1 MYFFTAA
8 LHSAR
13 SIELGFPARQYT
25 SESSI
30 FNKEIMTAAD
40 QLKLYLFSVEDRL
53 YSVQLFNKPCY
64 FGNSL

>member
-13 SIELGFPARQYT
+13 SIELGFHARQYAY
-25 SESSI
+25 ESNI

-40 QLKLYLFSVEDRL
+40 QLKLDLFSMEARL